1 MMKGIIKLFTDIVGK
16 LLKKELGSTA
26 GKVNLIGGVAV
37 ITMAVLVFVE
47 NVGVKILNT
56 LLAFFNK
63 PLLPAIGTLY
73 ILGFFVVILIYFY
86 LCVRVIRESDG

>member
-1 MMKGIIKLFTDIVGK
+1 MKNVIKLFTDIIGK

-37 ITMAVLVFVE
+37 IAMAVLVFVE

-56 LLAFFNK
+56 FLAFWSK
-63 PLLPAIGTLY
+63 PLLPAIGTIY
-73 ILGFFVVILIYFY
+73 ILGFFVVILVYFY
-86 LCVRVIRESDG
+86 LCGRVIRESDG